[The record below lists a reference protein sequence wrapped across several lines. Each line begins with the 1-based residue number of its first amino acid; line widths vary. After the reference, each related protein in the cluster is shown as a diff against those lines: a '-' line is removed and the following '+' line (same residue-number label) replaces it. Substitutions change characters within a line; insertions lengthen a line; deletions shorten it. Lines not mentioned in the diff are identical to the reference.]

1 MSHRTNHNCLR
12 LSALL
17 TVAALTTSVLASP
30 RALWKINV
38 DGTGAAPFAGEP
50 GYRCGSPDWSPD
62 GKFVA
67 FDTWQDK
74 KGGTTAVQVAIVKA
88 DGSGLRKIGH
98 GAMPSWSPDGKQ
110 IAAHTYES
118 PQTTVVM
125 SANGGGRETIL
136 NHWGSPRWSPRGNR
150 IATILNGNIALYD
163 LATAR
168 EETILPAQYSVFY
181 GFAVSPDGR
190 RICFGGT
197 SGDVYLAT
205 LDDQKMKAAVRPLVK
220 GGMSHHISFAP
231 DSKPR
236 RHAAVRE

>member
-1 MSHRTNHNCLR
+1 
-12 LSALL
+12 
-17 TVAALTTSVLASP
+17 
-30 RALWKINV
+30 
-38 DGTGAAPFAGEP
+38 
-50 GYRCGSPDWSPD
+50 
-62 GKFVA
+62 
-67 FDTWQDK
+67 
-74 KGGTTAVQVAIVKA
+74 
-88 DGSGLRKIGH
+88 GLRKIGH

-125 SANGGGRETIL
+125 SADGGGRETIL

-205 LDDQKMKAAVRPLVK
+205 L
-220 GGMSHHISFAP
+220 
-231 DSKPR
+231 
-236 RHAAVRE
+236 